1 MKLTE
6 NLSIVLA
13 FSGGLFSF
21 LSPCVLPLVPS
32 YLSFITGISY
42 DDLKSPLLGSHVRKK
57 VLFNSLFFVLGFSMV
72 FIVLG
77 ASFSLLGR
85 LFASYQQTIQRIA
98 GLIIIFFGLYIA
110 GVFRVSSLMRSKGLF
125 VLKRKPAG
133 YMGSTL
139 VGLSFGS
146 AWTPCIGPIL
156 GAILTL
162 AASSEGVLDGIILLA
177 AYSIGLAIP
186 FLLMGLASGSFLCL
200 SQRFGRFMQVLH
212 IAGGVFL
219 IIVGIL
225 IITGYFAVLNSLF
238 IRFTPSWLLNKI

>member
-1 MKLTE
+1 
-6 NLSIVLA
+6 
-13 FSGGLFSF
+13 
-21 LSPCVLPLVPS
+21 
-32 YLSFITGISY
+32 
-42 DDLKSPLLGSHVRKK
+42 
-57 VLFNSLFFVLGFSMV
+57 
-72 FIVLG
+72 
-77 ASFSLLGR
+77 
-85 LFASYQQTIQRIA
+85 
-98 GLIIIFFGLYIA
+98 
-110 GVFRVSSLMRSKGLF
+110 MRSKGLF

-162 AASSEGVLDGIILLA
+162 AASSEGVLNGIILLA
-177 AYSIGLAIP
+177 AYSMGLAVP
-186 FLLMGLASGSFLCL
+186 FLLMGLASGSFLGL

-238 IRFTPSWLLNKI
+238 IKFAPSWLLNKM